1 MYTKSLVRRNY
12 STFFFFLVFILLHDA
27 FSANA
32 QTRSTLV
39 FYSNNSALNS
49 AFDWAKN
56 HALSLAHSGND
67 PVGYWYEAALPNRE
81 AFCMRDVSHQ
91 AIGAE
96 ILGLGDHNLNML
108 LHFAK
113 NISVAKDYCSYWE
126 INRHNLPAPVD
137 YSNDQDFWYN
147 LPANFDVIFNAYRLY
162 QWTGNSTYLK
172 HPDFIRFYSLSMNEY
187 VKHWELGNDKV
198 LSRNRA
204 LHTSATSNRFGTN
217 RGIPTYNE
225 GGRGETLLGIDMTA
239 SLAAAY
245 QAYAM
250 LLNQSGDKAMAAIFA
265 KKAQQELQ
273 FLDDFWWDKK
283 LKAYRS
289 VWYADRT
296 FDYFMVGK
304 DQAFLHYL
312 FYFNA
317 ISDPVKIA
325 ALLAEYQA
333 HYPQLIVELKTY
345 LPMVFYD
352 HNQTKVAND
361 MVIELC
367 SPANKRRDYPE
378 NAYTIIEDITR
389 GLMGIQVNAAKKVF
403 STLPRLEKASDWA
416 ELKLVPLLSNQ
427 VSVKHIGQQKTTAI
441 NEKGPDLQWMA
452 QIPGSHP
459 FLLVNGVKKK
469 AKQSNFTGQNY
480 SYVTVDLPMSKT
492 VTVSVE

>member
-1 MYTKSLVRRNY
+1 MYTKPLARKDC
-12 STFFFFLVFILLHDA
+12 STLFLFVVFILLHYA
-27 FSANA
+27 FSASA
-32 QTRSTLV
+32 QTRSTLS
-39 FYSNNSALNS
+39 FNSNDPELNA

-56 HALSLAHSGND
+56 HALSLAHSAND

-96 ILGLGDHNLNML
+96 ILGLGGHNLNMF

-113 NISVAKDYCSYWE
+113 NISAEKDFCSYWE
-126 INRHNLPAPVD
+126 INRYNLPAPVD

-162 QWTGNSTYLK
+162 QWTGNTAYLK
-172 HPDFIRFYSLSMNEY
+172 HPDFMRFYALSMNEY
-187 VKHWELGNDKV
+187 VKHWELGSDKV

-204 LHTSATSNRFGTN
+204 LHTSTTTNRFGIN

-250 LLNQSGDKAMAAIFA
+250 LLKQSGDKAKAAIFA

-283 LKAYRS
+283 LNAYRS

-317 ISDPVKIA
+317 ISDPKKIA
-325 ALLAEYQA
+325 SLLAEYQA

-352 HNQTKVAND
+352 QGQTKVAND

-389 GLMGIQVNAAKKVF
+389 GLMGIQVNAAEGSF
-403 STLPRLEKASDWA
+403 ATLSRLEKASDWA
-416 ELKLVPLLSNQ
+416 ELKQVPLLSNQ
-427 VSVKHIGQQKTTAI
+427 VSVKHIGQQKTTAS
-441 NEKGPDLQWMA
+441 NEKGPNLKWMA
-452 QIPGSHP
+452 QIPGSHS
-459 FLLVNGVKKK
+459 FLFVNGMKKK
-469 AKQSNFTGQNY
+469 CRSSKITGQNY
-480 SYVTVDLPMSKT
+480 SYITLDLPLGKT
-492 VTVSVE
+492 VTVSIE